1 MEKKFIF
8 DVSETEKEILE
19 YLWENPAGV
28 KFREIMD
35 YFNEI
40 KEKNWKKQ
48 TVNTFLMRLKEKG
61 LIEGESEGTRI
72 TYRAAYSKEGYEM
85 KKAESILENYYDGSV
100 ANFVMAL
107 TGGEKLDKEVGDEL
121 RKLLKE

>member
-1 MEKKFIF
+1 MEKKTIF

-19 YLWENPAGV
+19 YLWENPAGA

-35 YFNEI
+35 YFNEN

-48 TVNTFLMRLKEKG
+48 TVNTFLLRLKDKG
-61 LIEGESEGTRI
+61 LIEGESEGTK
-72 TYRAAYSKEGYEM
+72 TVYHVVCSKEVYEM
-85 KKAESILENYYDGSV
+85 KKAESILENYYGGSV

-107 TGGEKLDKEVGDEL
+107 TGGEKINKEVGDEL